1 MPKICTP
8 LTDTAIRNAKPREKT
23 YTLGDGEGM
32 YLEVMPNGTK
42 FWRMAYRQPNGRK
55 NRLTFGK
62 YPVVTLAEAR
72 TRRLAARRLLDQGI
86 DPGRAKREEKEASA
100 TAAQHT
106 FEAVARAWLAKTRA
120 SRATSRQRD
129 VALGAGAIALM
140 LNEWIESKF
149 NLPPHDLPDL
159 GREPGSFTLLLESST
174 GDEGTPFPT
183 PASANEPEAAAE
195 ALRSQWGL
203 GELPVKNMITLLESK
218 GIRVYSLAIDAK
230 EVDAFSMWYGGKP
243 FVFLNT
249 YKSAEHCRFDAAHEL
264 GHLVLH
270 RHGQSHGPELERE
283 ANAFASA
290 FLMPRKSILSH
301 APKAATIPALVRHKK
316 YWNVSVAALNYR
328 MHSLGLTTDWTYRTL
343 CIQLGEKG
351 YRKEEPEGSPHEK
364 SIVLEKVFS
373 ALREDGISKQSVA
386 SELHISPDEINSLT
400 FGLMLNVLRGGKVS
414 DSQTPTKKPSLSLIK

>member
-1 MPKICTP
+1 MFNPIC
-8 LTDTAIRNAKPREKT
+8 L
-23 YTLGDGEGM
+23 
-32 YLEVMPNGTK
+32 
-42 FWRMAYRQPNGRK
+42 
-55 NRLTFGK
+55 
-62 YPVVTLAEAR
+62 TLARKRRGMKKKDLAELINISERSISAYEKGDQQPEAQSL
-72 TRRLAARRLLDQGI
+72 TKIADALDFPESFFLTA
-86 DPGRAKREEKEASA
+86 DPEELTPDIASFRSMTKM
-100 TAAQHT
+100 TA
-106 FEAVARAWLAKTRA
+106 
-120 SRATSRQRD
+120 RQRD

>member
-1 MPKICTP
+1 MFNPTC
-8 LTDTAIRNAKPREKT
+8 L
-23 YTLGDGEGM
+23 
-32 YLEVMPNGTK
+32 
-42 FWRMAYRQPNGRK
+42 
-55 NRLTFGK
+55 
-62 YPVVTLAEAR
+62 TLAR
-72 TRRLAARRLLDQGI
+72 KRRGMKKKDLAELVDISERSISAYEKGDQQPEPQSLAKIADALDFPESFFLAA
-86 DPGRAKREEKEASA
+86 DPEELTPDIASFRSMTKM
-100 TAAQHT
+100 TA
-106 FEAVARAWLAKTRA
+106 
-120 SRATSRQRD
+120 RQRD
-129 VALGAGAIALM
+129 VALGAGAIALL
-140 LNEWIESKF
+140 LNEWLESKF

-159 GREPGSFTLLLESST
+159 GREPGKFTLLSESST
-174 GDEGTPFPT
+174 GDEGIPFPT
-183 PASANEPEAAAE
+183 PTSANEPEAAAE

-290 FLMPRKSILSH
+290 FLMPRKSVLSH

-351 YRKEEPEGSPHEK
+351 YRKEEPDGSPHEK
-364 SIVLEKVFS
+364 SVVLEKVFS
-373 ALREDGISKQSVA
+373 ALREEGISKQLVA
-386 SELHISPDEINSLT
+386 SQLHISPDEINSLT
-400 FGLMLNVLRGGKVS
+400 FGLMLNVLRGGKTDEIKS
-414 DSQTPTKKPSLSLIK
+414 PTKAPSLNLVK